1 MKRECLKCGH
11 HNLEA
16 TGGEFESCPNC
27 GAIYSKVEKAIR
39 QQEANGGPVSR
50 FQDSTQAQRPL
61 PAKAAAPA
69 PAPPANA
76 APTLQP
82 PHTAKEAPFVEK
94 LRSGTAYSTY
104 RSVVRTLY
112 FIGMAIPVL
121 AVIGFLANW
130 IVTRQAPGLL
140 PSIGFT
146 AVLLFIIVFVRMY
159 RDISLMLCDASDAS
173 IKSAELL
180 QQLLA
185 EKRPD

>member
-1 MKRECLKCGH
+1 
-11 HNLEA
+11 
-16 TGGEFESCPNC
+16 
-27 GAIYSKVEKAIR
+27 
-39 QQEANGGPVSR
+39 
-50 FQDSTQAQRPL
+50 
-61 PAKAAAPA
+61 
-69 PAPPANA
+69 
-76 APTLQP
+76 
-82 PHTAKEAPFVEK
+82 
-94 LRSGTAYSTY
+94 
-104 RSVVRTLY
+104 VVRTLY